1 MCGDAMAIVLRRTAV
16 AVFLGCA
23 SLLAGCGGRAAMT
36 TDEFR
41 AKQAGNV
48 EIIVVD
54 RPLRDVAATFRDRA
68 PACIQDVQT
77 TSFNG
82 PPGRRLMSQWRYHE
96 TVKVTDRQ
104 VELSVQ
110 AMTPT
115 YSRFEL
121 PDEHGIYVILARVAP
136 VDGRRSRLEI
146 YGSWG
151 SMFEEDRIK
160 IAIRGWAAGTF
171 AGCPE
176 LP

>member
-1 MCGDAMAIVLRRTAV
+1 MAIALRRTAV
-16 AVFLGCA
+16 AAVLLCA
-23 SLLAGCGGRAAMT
+23 GLLTGCGGRPAMT

-41 AKQAGNV
+41 AKAAGSV
-48 EIIVVD
+48 EIIEVD

-82 PPGRRLMSQWRYHE
+82 PAGRRLMSQWRYHE

-104 VELSVQ
+104 VDLSVQ
-110 AMTPT
+110 AMTPPF
-115 YSRFEL
+115 SHFEL
-121 PDEHGIYVILARVAP
+121 PDEHGIYVMVARAVP

>member
-1 MCGDAMAIVLRRTAV
+1 MIALRRTAV
-16 AVFLGCA
+16 AAVLLSAGA
-23 SLLAGCGGRAAMT
+23 LAGCGRIAMT

-41 AKQAGNV
+41 AQQAGSA
-48 EIIVVD
+48 ETIVVD

-77 TSFNG
+77 TSIHG
-82 PPGRRLMSQWRYHE
+82 PANRMLMSRWLYHE
-96 TVKVTDRQ
+96 TVIATDNK
-104 VELSVQ
+104 VELIVQ
-110 AMTPT
+110 ALTPAA
-115 YSRFEL
+115 RHLEQ
-121 PDEHGIYVILARVAP
+121 PEHGVYAVIARAVS

-151 SMFEEDRIK
+151 APWEEGTLKVAIK
-160 IAIRGWAAGTF
+160 GWAAGTF

>member
-1 MCGDAMAIVLRRTAV
+1 MAVLVSGGLLSA
-16 AVFLGCA
+16 GM
-23 SLLAGCGGRAAMT
+23 LAGCGGRTAMT

-41 AKQAGNV
+41 QQHAGDV
-48 EIIVVD
+48 QTIVVD

-77 TSFNG
+77 TSVNG
-82 PPGRRLMSQWRYHE
+82 PPGRMLASQWKYHE
-96 TVKVTDRQ
+96 TVIATDNK
-104 VELSVQ
+104 VELSIQ
-110 AMTPT
+110 AMTPP
-115 YSRFEL
+115 YRRFEL

>member
-1 MCGDAMAIVLRRTAV
+1 MAIALMRMAV
-16 AVFLGCA
+16 AAVLLCA
-23 SLLAGCGGRAAMT
+23 SLLADCGGRIAMT

-41 AKQAGNV
+41 AQAAGSV
-48 EIIVVD
+48 EIIEVD

-77 TSFNG
+77 TSVNG
-82 PPGRRLMSQWRYHE
+82 PPGRMLMSQWRYHE

-110 AMTPT
+110 AMTPPFR
-115 YSRFEL
+115 RFEL
-121 PDEHGIYVILARVAP
+121 PDEHGIYVILARAVP